1 MIQLNS
7 YDKAF
12 AIMKIN
18 PHTGEIE
25 KQVIQELEYSDVTPY
40 FDLEDFGDQI
50 LIKYYYLNYDYY
62 TIDTG
67 IFYVDKETLDSD
79 YDYYTRDDDQDYLS
93 PIKFKTSGGR
103 FYFYGKR
110 DWFDQLDFFA
120 IHLDE

>member
-1 MIQLNS
+1 MIQINS

-25 KQVIQELEYSDVTPY
+25 KQVVQELEYSDVSPY

-50 LIKYYYLNYDYY
+50 LIKYYFLNDEYY

-67 IFYVDKETLDSD
+67 IF
-79 YDYYTRDDDQDYLS
+79 
-93 PIKFKTSGGR
+93 
-103 FYFYGKR
+103 
-110 DWFDQLDFFA
+110 
-120 IHLDE
+120 